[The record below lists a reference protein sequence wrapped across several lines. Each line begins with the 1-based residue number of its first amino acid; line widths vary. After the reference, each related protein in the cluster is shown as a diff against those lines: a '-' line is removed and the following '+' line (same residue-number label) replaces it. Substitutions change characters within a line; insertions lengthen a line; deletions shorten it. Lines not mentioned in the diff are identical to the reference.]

1 VLWGNYVV
9 GLTAE
14 KQEQSIYQPLTEALT
29 SAVDSM
35 LDREAWNERLSWES
49 DAGLGQMW
57 GWYKQNWF
65 NWRGGLAAM
74 IGCLLLVLLVKGTVV
89 AVRITRWSTAK
100 LCARTG
106 RVQPIV
112 EFYARL
118 ERAIARHGIKRLP
131 AQTQHEFAQVAGG
144 RLAETPQFAAL
155 SALPTM
161 IVNMFYRVRFGGH
174 PLDTSEAAKVEHALS
189 LLESAKTSGRH

>member
-1 VLWGNYVV
+1 
-9 GLTAE
+9 
-14 KQEQSIYQPLTEALT
+14 
-29 SAVDSM
+29 M

-65 NWRGGLAAM
+65 NWRGGLAAI
-74 IGCLLLVLLVKGTVV
+74 IGCLLLLLLFKGTAV
-89 AVRITRWSTAK
+89 AVRATRWSAAK
-100 LCARTG
+100 LRARTG
-106 RVQPIV
+106 RVQPVV

-118 ERAIARHGIKRLP
+118 SQSPGMALAFASPDAARVRPG
-131 AQTQHEFAQVAGG
+131 GG
-144 RLAETPQFAAL
+144 RSSAETPEFAAL
-155 SALPTM
+155 STLPTT